1 MIPPAIHLTEGTI
14 LDSLSATIVVVG
26 YSSDG
31 GDGDSFLPPSP
42 PRAPPSQVVVFDLLP
57 VQGVWWDL
65 HCGFNLY
72 SPLLLLR

>member
-1 MIPPAIHLTEGTI
+1 MGLTPPAIHLNEETI
-14 LDSLSATIVVVG
+14 LDSLVATIAVVG
-26 YSSDG
+26 DS